1 MAHKRKKRFNGVLY
15 SHVGNTRLKRMAIKR
30 RNYYKEMGY
39 KVRIYKVRAKSYKS
53 SKSLKGFSYDIYIK
67 K

>member
-1 MAHKRKKRFNGVLY
+1 MAKRKKRFNGVLY

-39 KVRIYKVRAKSYKS
+39 KVRIYKVSAKAY